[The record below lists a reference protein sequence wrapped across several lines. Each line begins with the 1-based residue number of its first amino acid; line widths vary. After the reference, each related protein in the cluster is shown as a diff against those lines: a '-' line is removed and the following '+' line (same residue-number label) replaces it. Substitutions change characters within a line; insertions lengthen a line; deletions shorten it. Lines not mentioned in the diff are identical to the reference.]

1 MTGPLRWLLRQ
12 DQGPEYLRRATW
24 AAVAGLTGFY
34 ALRYGFDA
42 PGMALYALFGALP
55 LTLFSQVPGTAE
67 QRTRT
72 FLAVLP
78 AGWVLVTA
86 GTLLAAHSW
95 SAASGMFVVGFT
107 ASYLGVGGPRLG
119 GLAAAFQ
126 LYYLLPCFPPYAP
139 ETLDERLGG
148 LTVGILLTALVDR
161 LLWRDEQP
169 VPHRVL
175 LADAVDA
182 VAGYCAST
190 GRLLAGPGSGPGLG
204 SGTGTG
210 TSSGSDCGAGDGAG
224 DGEAADRSAARRDQ
238 EAAYQALQATLLSR
252 VPPAERP
259 TSASLR
265 DRACYDVRAAV
276 RHVRAQLDRL
286 LAGARGPDPCAAHLL
301 DRTAAALRDAG
312 RVLRSGSPGPRDD
325 ALATA
330 LSSFR
335 ADRARRL
342 AGVTAPR
349 LRQDS
354 VVQAAATG
362 ALLAGEGARI
372 AFGAPLDARWQRPG
386 GPFPYAALRPP
397 ARWWRRLRLH
407 LTPRSVLLQNALRVA
422 FALAVARLVVGVLD
436 LPHGFWV
443 LLAIISLMRTSAADT
458 RGALPPT
465 FLGVAAGAALATLML
480 IVVGDTPA
488 FYIAAAPVVFLVGFS
503 VGPVLGTAWTQAALT
518 LVLILLFAQILPPDR
533 HLPAVRLLDVVVGGS
548 LGAAASLLAWP
559 KGAGGE
565 LRRSVVNFMVRG
577 AEACRTVTLG
587 LCLGPGREQAQAQA
601 QAQGHHH
608 GYGYGLDRAPTRTR
622 DGSADLLRPAH
633 AAMLL
638 AQAAHTQ
645 YRTEHAGRDRASP
658 PWETAMQPGHHAVS
672 GGALLLAARRDGEGA
687 QLPADATALLV
698 ALADR
703 VADDCLRATEFVRSA
718 GADAPQL
725 SGPYPPADS
734 APLRRAVAQA
744 QAQVRAQLPDADA
757 GTDADAHADPAT
769 VLLIAD
775 TEAWLT
781 GVAHDAARVVSRAE
795 AAAR

>member
-12 DQGPEYLRRATW
+12 DQGPEHLRRATW

-34 ALRYGFDA
+34 ALRYGVDA

-55 LTLFSQVPGTAE
+55 LTLFSQVPGPAE

-95 SAASGMFVVGFT
+95 SAACGMFVVGFT

-119 GLAAAFQ
+119 GLASAFQ

-169 VPHRVL
+169 VPYRVL

-190 GRLLAGPGSGPGLG
+190 GRLMADSG
-204 SGTGTG
+204 SGTAAGAAG
-210 TSSGSDCGAGDGAG
+210 AGAAGAGDA
-224 DGEAADRSAARRDQ
+224 EAADRSAAQRDQ
-238 EAAYQALQATLLSR
+238 EAAYLALQATLLSR
-252 VPPAERP
+252 VAPAERP

-286 LAGARGPDPCAAHLL
+286 LAGARGPDPAAAHLL
-301 DRTAAALRDAG
+301 DRTAAALRGAG

-335 ADRARRL
+335 ADRTRRL
-342 AGVTAPR
+342 AGVTALR

-386 GPFPYAALRPP
+386 GPFPYAALHAP

-407 LTPRSVLLQNALRVA
+407 LTPRSVLLQNALRLA
-422 FALAVARLVVGVLD
+422 LALAVARLIVGALG

-443 LLAIISLMRTSAADT
+443 LLTIISLMRTSAAGT
-458 RGALPPT
+458 RGALPPAV
-465 FLGVAAGAALATLML
+465 LGVAAGAALATLML
-480 IVVGDTPA
+480 VVVGDAPA

-533 HLPAVRLLDVVVGGS
+533 HLPAVRLLDVVIGGS

-577 AEACRTVTLG
+577 AEACKTVTLG
-587 LCLGPGREQAQAQA
+587 LCNGPGREQAQD
-601 QAQGHHH
+601 HEH
-608 GYGYGLDRAPTRTR
+608 GYGLDRARPQTRPQTRTHTRARDRTR
-622 DGSADLLRPAH
+622 DRSADPLRPAH

-645 YRTEHAGRDRASP
+645 YRTEHAGRDQATP
-658 PWETAMQPGHHAVS
+658 PWETAMQPGHHTVS
-672 GGALLLAARRDGEGA
+672 GGGLLLAARRDGEGA
-687 QLPADATALLV
+687 ELPADAAALLV

-703 VADDCLRATEFVRSA
+703 VADDCLRATEVVRSA
-718 GADAPQL
+718 GADVPQL
-725 SGPYPPADS
+725 SGPYPAAES
-734 APLRRAVAQA
+734 APLRCAVAQA
-744 QAQVRAQLPDADA
+744 QAEVSGADADA
-757 GTDADAHADPAT
+757 AT

-775 TEAWLT
+775 AEAWLT
-781 GVAHDAARVVSRAE
+781 GVAHDAARVVRKAE
-795 AAAR
+795 AAR

>member
-55 LTLFSQVPGTAE
+55 LTLFSQVPGPAE

-95 SAASGMFVVGFT
+95 SAACGMFVVGFT

-169 VPHRVL
+169 VPYRVL

-190 GRLLAGPGSGPGLG
+190 GRLMAGPGPSPGPGSGPG
-204 SGTGTG
+204 
-210 TSSGSDCGAGDGAG
+210 SDPGAG
-224 DGEAADRSAARRDQ
+224 DGEAADRSAAQRDQ
-238 EAAYQALQATLLSR
+238 EAAFQALQATLLSR

-259 TSASLR
+259 TAASLR

-286 LAGARGPDPCAAHLL
+286 LTGARGPDPAAAHLL
-301 DRTAAALRDAG
+301 DRTAAALREAG

-342 AGVTAPR
+342 AGVTALR

-422 FALAVARLVVGVLD
+422 LALAVARLIVGALD

-465 FLGVAAGAALATLML
+465 FLGVAAGAALATLMVV
-480 IVVGDTPA
+480 VVGDTPA

-533 HLPAVRLLDVVVGGS
+533 HLPAVRLLDVVIGGS

-577 AEACRTVTLG
+577 AEACKAVTLG
-587 LCLGPGREQAQAQA
+587 LCHGPGREQAQA

-608 GYGYGLDRAPTRTR
+608 GYGHGLDRVRTRTR
-622 DGSADLLRPAH
+622 DGSADPLRPAH

-645 YRTEHAGRDRASP
+645 YRTEHAGRDQASP
-658 PWETAMQPGHHAVS
+658 PWETAMQPGHHTVS
-672 GGALLLAARRDGEGA
+672 GGALLLAARQDGEGTE
-687 QLPADATALLV
+687 LPSDATALLM

-703 VADDCLRATEFVRSA
+703 VADDCLRATEVVRSA
-718 GADAPQL
+718 GADVPQL
-725 SGPYPPADS
+725 SGPYPPTDS
-734 APLRRAVAQA
+734 APLRCAVA
-744 QAQVRAQLPDADA
+744 QAQVRAQMPDADA
-757 GTDADAHADPAT
+757 GTDADTNADPAT

-781 GVAHDAARVVSRAE
+781 GVAHDAARVVHRAE
-795 AAAR
+795 AAR

>member
-12 DQGPEYLRRATW
+12 EQGPEHLRRATW

-34 ALRYGFDA
+34 TLRYGFGA

-55 LTLFSQVPGTAE
+55 LTLFSQVPGPAE

-95 SAASGMFVVGFT
+95 SAACGMFVVGFT

-119 GLAAAFQ
+119 GLASAFQ
-126 LYYLLPCFPPYAP
+126 LYYLLPCFPPYDP
-139 ETLDERLGG
+139 GSLGERLGG

-169 VPHRVL
+169 VPYRVL

-190 GRLLAGPGSGPGLG
+190 GRLMARSGSG
-204 SGTGTG
+204 S
-210 TSSGSDCGAGDGAG
+210 GAGD
-224 DGEAADRSAARRDQ
+224 DGAADRSAAQRDQ
-238 EAAYQALQATLLSR
+238 EAAYLALQATLLSR
-252 VPPAERP
+252 VAPAERP

-286 LAGARGPDPCAAHLL
+286 LAGARGPDPAAAHLL
-301 DRTAAALRDAG
+301 DRTAAALRGTG

-335 ADRARRL
+335 TGRARRL
-342 AGVTAPR
+342 AGVTALR

-407 LTPRSVLLQNALRVA
+407 LTPRSVLLQNALRLA
-422 FALAVARLVVGVLD
+422 IALAGARLIVGALD

-443 LLAIISLMRTSAADT
+443 LLTILSLMRTSAADT
-458 RGALPPT
+458 RGALPPA
-465 FLGVAAGAALATLML
+465 FLGVAVGAALATLML
-480 IVVGDTPA
+480 VVVGDTPA
-488 FYIAAAPVVFLVGFS
+488 FYIAAAPVVFLVGFG

-533 HLPAVRLLDVVVGGS
+533 HLPAVRLLDVVIGGS

-577 AEACRTVTLG
+577 AEACKAVTLG
-587 LCLGPGREQAQAQA
+587 LCHGPGRAL
-601 QAQGHHH
+601 GHDHGRDH
-608 GYGYGLDRAPTRTR
+608 GYGRDRAGAHACSTDP
-622 DGSADLLRPAH
+622 LRPAH

-645 YRTEHAGRDRASP
+645 YRTEHTGRDRATP
-658 PWETAMQPGHHAVS
+658 PWETAMQPGHHTVS
-672 GGALLLAARRDGEGA
+672 GGELLLAARRDGDGRE
-687 QLPADATALLV
+687 LPADATALLV

-703 VADDCLRATEFVRSA
+703 VADDCLRATEVVRSA
-718 GADAPQL
+718 GADVPQL
-725 SGPYPPADS
+725 SGPYPAAES
-734 APLRRAVAQA
+734 APLRCAVAQAQAQA
-744 QAQVRAQLPDADA
+744 QAQVRAQMPDADA
-757 GTDADAHADPAT
+757 DTDTGTGPDTGPETDPGT

-781 GVAHDAARVVSRAE
+781 GVAHDAARVVRRAE
-795 AAAR
+795 AAR

>member
-55 LTLFSQVPGTAE
+55 LTLFSQVPGPAE

-95 SAASGMFVVGFT
+95 SAACGMFVVGFT
-107 ASYLGVGGPRLG
+107 TSFLGVGGPRLG

-169 VPHRVL
+169 VPYRVL

-182 VAGYCAST
+182 LAGYCASI
-190 GRLLAGPGSGPGLG
+190 GRLMAGPRPRPGPGPGPGPGLG
-204 SGTGTG
+204 SDPGP
-210 TSSGSDCGAGDGAG
+210 GSDPVPGSGAG
-224 DGEAADRSAARRDQ
+224 DGEAADRSAAQRDQ

-286 LAGARGPDPCAAHLL
+286 LGGARGPDPAAAHLL
-301 DRTAAALRDAG
+301 DRTAAALRETG
-312 RVLRSGSPGPRDD
+312 QVLRSGTPGPRDD

-342 AGVTAPR
+342 AGVTALR

-422 FALAVARLVVGVLD
+422 FALAVARLIVGALD

-443 LLAIISLMRTSAADT
+443 LLALISLMRTSAADT

-465 FLGVAAGAALATLML
+465 FLGVAAGAALATLMVV
-480 IVVGDTPA
+480 VVGDTPA

-533 HLPAVRLLDVVVGGS
+533 RLPAVRLLDVVIGGS
-548 LGAAASLLAWP
+548 LGAAASLVAWP

-565 LRRSVVNFMVRG
+565 LRRSVVNFMGRG
-577 AEACRTVTLG
+577 AEACKTVTLG
-587 LCLGPGREQAQAQA
+587 LCHGPGREQA
-601 QAQGHHH
+601 
-608 GYGYGLDRAPTRTR
+608 RTR
-622 DGSADLLRPAH
+622 DGSADPLRPAH

-672 GGALLLAARRDGEGA
+672 GGALLLAARRDGEGTE
-687 QLPADATALLV
+687 LPADATALLM

-703 VADDCLRATEFVRSA
+703 VADDCLRAAQVVRSA
-718 GADAPQL
+718 GTVVPQL
-725 SGPYPPADS
+725 SGPYPPAES
-734 APLRRAVAQA
+734 APLRCAVAQA
-744 QAQVRAQLPDADA
+744 QTRTPDADA
-757 GTDADAHADPAT
+757 DADGNTDPTA

-781 GVAHDAARVVSRAE
+781 GVAHDAARVVRRAE
-795 AAAR
+795 AAR

>member
-12 DQGPEYLRRATW
+12 DQGPEHLRRATW

-34 ALRYGFDA
+34 TLRYGFGA

-55 LTLFSQVPGTAE
+55 LTLFSQVPGAAQ

-95 SAASGMFVVGFT
+95 SAACGMFVVGFT
-107 ASYLGVGGPRLG
+107 ASFLGVGGPRLG
-119 GLAAAFQ
+119 GLASAFQ

-139 ETLDERLGG
+139 GTLGERLGG

-169 VPHRVL
+169 VPYRVL

-190 GRLLAGPGSGPGLG
+190 GRLMAGS
-204 SGTGTG
+204 
-210 TSSGSDCGAGDGAG
+210 GAG
-224 DGEAADRSAARRDQ
+224 DGEAADRSGAQRDQ
-238 EAAYQALQATLLSR
+238 EAAYLALQATLLSR
-252 VPPAERP
+252 VAPAERP

-286 LAGARGPDPCAAHLL
+286 LAGARGPDPAAAHLL
-301 DRTAAALRDAG
+301 DRTAAALRGAA

-342 AGVTAPR
+342 AGVTALR

-386 GPFPYAALRPP
+386 GPFPYAALRAP

-407 LTPRSVLLQNALRVA
+407 LTPRSVLLQNALRLA
-422 FALAVARLVVGVLD
+422 FALAVARLIVGALD

-443 LLAIISLMRTSAADT
+443 LLAIISLMRTSAAGT
-458 RGALPPT
+458 RGALTPT
-465 FLGVAAGAALATLML
+465 FLGVAVGAALATLML
-480 IVVGDTPA
+480 VLVGDTPA

-533 HLPAVRLLDVVVGGS
+533 QLPAVRLLDVVIGGS
-548 LGAAASLLAWP
+548 LGAAASLVAWP

-565 LRRSVVNFMVRG
+565 LRRAVVNFMVRG
-577 AEACRTVTLG
+577 AEACKAVTLG
-587 LCLGPGREQAQAQA
+587 LC
-601 QAQGHHH
+601 H
-608 GYGYGLDRAPTRTR
+608 GYGYGGGYGGDRAHDRTHDR
-622 DGSADLLRPAH
+622 SADPLRPAH

-645 YRTEHAGRDRASP
+645 YRTEHAGRERATP
-658 PWETAMQPGHHAVS
+658 PWETAMQPGHHTVS
-672 GGALLLAARRDGEGA
+672 GGGLLLAEARRDGEGA
-687 QLPADATALLV
+687 VLPADATALLV

-703 VADDCLRATEFVRSA
+703 VAGDCLRATEFVRSA
-718 GADAPQL
+718 GADVPEL
-725 SGPYPPADS
+725 SGPYPAAES
-734 APLRRAVAQA
+734 APLHCAVAQAQAQA
-744 QAQVRAQLPDADA
+744 QAQVRAQAPDA
-757 GTDADAHADPAT
+757 GADADPAT
-769 VLLIAD
+769 VLLVAD
-775 TEAWLT
+775 IEAWLT
-781 GVAHDAARVVSRAE
+781 GVAHDAALVVRRAG
-795 AAAR
+795 AAR

>member
-12 DQGPEYLRRATW
+12 DQGPEHLRRATW

-34 ALRYGFDA
+34 VLRYGFGA

-95 SAASGMFVVGFT
+95 SAACGMFVVGFT

-139 ETLDERLGG
+139 ESLDERLGG

-169 VPHRVL
+169 VPYRIL

-182 VAGYCAST
+182 MAGYCAST
-190 GRLLAGPGSGPGLG
+190 GRLMAGPGPGPGSDPGSGP
-204 SGTGTG
+204 
-210 TSSGSDCGAGDGAG
+210 GAG
-224 DGEAADRSAARRDQ
+224 DGEAADCSAAQRDQ

-286 LAGARGPDPCAAHLL
+286 LTGARRPDPAAAHLL
-301 DRTAAALRDAG
+301 DRTAAALREAG

-342 AGVTAPR
+342 AGVTALR

-372 AFGAPLDARWQRPG
+372 AFGAPLDARWQRPD
-386 GPFPYAALRPP
+386 GPFPYAALCPP

-422 FALAVARLVVGVLD
+422 FALAVARLIVGALD

-443 LLAIISLMRTSAADT
+443 LLALISLMRTSAADT

-465 FLGVAAGAALATLML
+465 FLGVAAGAALATLM
-480 IVVGDTPA
+480 VVVVDDTPA

-533 HLPAVRLLDVVVGGS
+533 QLPAVRLLDVVVGGS
-548 LGAAASLLAWP
+548 LGAAASLIAWP

-577 AEACRTVTLG
+577 AEACKTVTLG
-587 LCLGPGREQAQAQA
+587 LCHGPGPGREQAPS
-601 QAQGHHH
+601 QGHDH
-608 GYGYGLDRAPTRTR
+608 GFGHGHGLDRTRTRTRTR
-622 DGSADLLRPAH
+622 DGSADPLRPAH

-645 YRTEHAGRDRASP
+645 YRTEHAGRDQATP
-658 PWETAMQPGHHAVS
+658 PWETAMQPGHHTVS
-672 GGALLLAARRDGEGA
+672 GGSLLLAARRDGEGTE
-687 QLPADATALLV
+687 LPADATALLV

-703 VADDCLRATEFVRSA
+703 VADDCLRATEVVRSA
-718 GADAPQL
+718 GADVPQL
-725 SGPYPPADS
+725 SGPYPAADS
-734 APLRRAVAQA
+734 APLRCAVAQA
-744 QAQVRAQLPDADA
+744 QAQVPDADADA
-757 GTDADAHADPAT
+757 GTDTGTGTDTHT

-781 GVAHDAARVVSRAE
+781 GVAHDAARVVRRAE
-795 AAAR
+795 AAR

>member
-12 DQGPEYLRRATW
+12 DQGPEHLRRAVW

-34 ALRYGFDA
+34 VLRYGFGA
-42 PGMALYALFGALP
+42 PDMALYALFGALP
-55 LTLFSQVPGTAE
+55 LTLFAQVPGPAE

-78 AGWVLVTA
+78 AGWTLVTA

-95 SAASGMFVVGFT
+95 SAACGLFVVGFT
-107 ASYLGVGGPRLG
+107 ASFLGVGGPRLG

-139 ETLDERLGG
+139 EALAGRLGG

-169 VPHRVL
+169 APYRVI

-190 GRLLAGPGSGPGLG
+190 ARLMAGSGG
-204 SGTGTG
+204 SGG
-210 TSSGSDCGAGDGAG
+210 SSGSDGS
-224 DGEAADRSAARRDQ
+224 DGEAADRSGARRDQ

-252 VPPAERP
+252 VAPTERP

-286 LAGARGPDPCAAHLL
+286 LAGAEGPDPGAARLL
-301 DRTAAALRDAG
+301 DCAAAALRDAG
-312 RVLRSGSPGPRDD
+312 RVLRSGAAGPRND
-325 ALATA
+325 ALAMA

-342 AGVTAPR
+342 VSVTALR

-354 VVQAAATG
+354 VVQTAATG

-372 AFGAPLDARWQRPG
+372 AFGAPLDARWQWPG
-386 GPFPYAALRPP
+386 GPFPYAALRAPS
-397 ARWWRRLRLH
+397 RWWRRLRLH
-407 LTPRSVLLQNALRVA
+407 LTPRSVLLQNALRL
-422 FALAVARLVVGVLD
+422 ALALAGARLIVGALD

-443 LLAIISLMRTSAADT
+443 LLTIISLMRTSAADT

-465 FLGVAAGAALATLML
+465 FLGVAAGAVLATLML
-480 IVVGDTPA
+480 VVVGDTPA

-533 HLPAVRLLDVVVGGS
+533 HLPAMRLLDVVIGGS
-548 LGAAASLLAWP
+548 LGAVASLLAWP

-565 LRRSVVNFMVRG
+565 LRRSVVTFMVRG
-577 AEACRTVTLG
+577 AEACKAVTLG
-587 LCLGPGREQAQAQA
+587 LCQGSGSSPGPGPEQGHGIGIGYGPGR
-601 QAQGHHH
+601 GHAGNH
-608 GYGYGLDRAPTRTR
+608 
-622 DGSADLLRPAH
+622 SADPLRPAH

-645 YRTEHAGRDRASP
+645 YRTEHAGRDRAAP
-658 PWETAMQPGHHAVS
+658 PWETAMQPGHHTVS
-672 GGALLLAARRDGEGA
+672 GGELFLAARRNGEGPDV
-687 QLPADATALLV
+687 PADATTVLMT
-698 ALADR
+698 LADR
-703 VADDCLRATEFVRSA
+703 VADDCLRATQLVRSA
-718 GADAPQL
+718 GADVPEL
-725 SGPYPPADS
+725 SGPYPAAES
-734 APLRRAVAQA
+734 APLRCAVAQA
-744 QAQVRAQLPDADA
+744 QTRGPDAD
-757 GTDADAHADPAT
+757 PAAI
-769 VLLIAD
+769 LLIAD

-781 GVAHDAARVVSRAE
+781 GVAHDAARVVRT
-795 AAAR
+795 AAR